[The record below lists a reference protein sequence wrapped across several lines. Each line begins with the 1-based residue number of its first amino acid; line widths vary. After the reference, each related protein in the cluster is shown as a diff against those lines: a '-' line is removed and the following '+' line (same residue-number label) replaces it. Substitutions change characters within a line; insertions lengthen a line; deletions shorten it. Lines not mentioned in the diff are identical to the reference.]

1 VTLPY
6 VYQLTK
12 YDPADRDERGYYV
25 GDEDSLSDHGPVEAA
40 YLDAVAAFA
49 ADSGVTTIDVR
60 EPGLTG
66 SVHFGLEAPI
76 DGHGLAGQFAPD
88 LRDFHDGARVSVPVA
103 LELLRAMLRD
113 NGAFC
118 RLDVPGRFFVHV
130 GWDQYVYV
138 GSACPCDRAVV
149 FAADRGLFPER
160 LDASPYEQ
168 LSFDEE
174 PPARR
179 ADDAFFAELA
189 ELVARRGAIL
199 LEEGYLLNVARWH
212 RITGADLD
220 RARAGLAPR
229 CRLRAW
235 PDLRV
240 DVAAALAEL
249 TERAELANGLWDV
262 VWRNP
267 DGTLDAMQVDHEDVP
282 ALPRRL
288 ADATGVAVVS
298 VLVDEAADPLLAGVL
313 PDPDGVLRARW
324 RA

>member
-6 VYQLTK
+6 VYQVTK
-12 YDPADRDERGYYV
+12 YDPTDRDERGYYV
-25 GDEDSLSDHGPVEAA
+25 GDEDSLSDHGPVESA

-49 ADSGVTTIDVR
+49 ADSGVTTLEVR

-76 DGHGLAGQFAPD
+76 DGHGLAGLFAPD

-138 GSACPCDRAVV
+138 GSACPCDRAVAL
-149 FAADRGLFPER
+149 AADGGLFVDR

-168 LSFDEE
+168 LSFDED
-174 PPARR
+174 PPARP

-189 ELVARRGAIL
+189 ALVAHRGAIL

-220 RARAGLAPR
+220 RVRAGLVPR
-229 CRLRAW
+229 CRLLAW
-235 PDLRV
+235 PDLRL

-249 TERAELANGLWDV
+249 TERAELDSGWWDV
-262 VWRNP
+262 VWRTP
-267 DGTLDAMQVDHEDVP
+267 DGTLDAVTVTDEDVP

-298 VLVDEAADPLLAGVL
+298 ALLDEDRRPLAAGVL